1 MKWGYCLIRN
11 WYNLLYE
18 VIVVVYLICLN
29 RLNKELLAKKFDA
42 PFELLLYKDAA
53 AMKFFA
59 MALVLFLLGIILIYL
74 AAKLWK
80 RIESFEEAVSVALT
94 IVGIALLLILIIIFI
109 DNPIFRAILSTIFIV
124 GGGAALVA
132 N

>member
-1 MKWGYCLIRN
+1 MKWGYCLIKN

-18 VIVVVYLICLN
+18 VIVVVYLICLS

-53 AMKFFA
+53 AMKFFV

-80 RIESFEEAVSVALT
+80 RIENFEEAVSVALT